1 MSFEKEFLVHYLR
14 FGLGSM
20 AKTDIDALIMFLL
33 DKYGLPDEQK
43 PLEDLSNQALSEK
56 LKTPVNKVKS
66 LRYAASLKF
75 SESIEEA
82 ARVRFK
88 RCLLGANFSTD
99 LETIKLLIE
108 DKLAKSWIQGKL
120 KVAGLFHDDSFNKE
134 AISIDTEKFIEVM
147 ELLFTEK
154 ELSNFKKKYHEE
166 ISKEKSKRNRNR
178 LLQEIKDWSGIAFGT
193 ISVIS

>member
-1 MSFEKEFLVHYLR
+1 MSFSKEFLDQYLR

-33 DKYGLPDEQK
+33 DKYGLPDELM
-43 PLEDLSNQALSEK
+43 PLEALSNQALSEK
-56 LKTPVNKVKS
+56 LKTPVNRVKS

-75 SESIEEA
+75 SESIEEV

-120 KVAGLFHDDSFNKE
+120 KDAGLFHDDSFNKE
-134 AISIDTEKFIEVM
+134 AITIETTKFIQVM
-147 ELLFTEK
+147 EVLFSK
-154 ELSNFKKKYHEE
+154 EEIRSFKEEYQSE
-166 ISKEKSKRNRNR
+166 ISKGKSERKRNR
-178 LLQEIKDWSGIAFGT
+178 LLQEIKDWSGLAIGVV
-193 ISVIS
+193 SVSS

>member
-1 MSFEKEFLVHYLR
+1 MSFEKEFLDHYLR

-43 PLEDLSNQALSEK
+43 PLEALSNQALSEK
-56 LKTPVNKVKS
+56 LKTPVDRVKS

-120 KVAGLFHDDSFNKE
+120 KDTGLFHDDSFNKE

-154 ELSNFKKKYHEE
+154 EISTFKKNYHEE

-178 LLQEIKDWSGIAFGT
+178 LLQEIKDWSGIAFGM
-193 ISVIS
+193 IPVSS